1 MIYISTVRM
10 AGPPCLGKF
19 AESERTGVF
28 GHGEMMPLR
37 PEHLSAID
45 PSAWGAS
52 QAAHLLERAGFGG
65 TSSHIERLAGMTP
78 EAAVASLV
86 DYAKFDNSDLPEF
99 EESGFWDP
107 SLKTFP
113 VSRPAATR
121 LAEET
126 GAAMGVQVK
135 PGGSRPLQPI
145 TNRFFYWLRASA
157 LETRRLAFWWLDR
170 MVRTPRP
177 LEEKMTLFWHG
188 HFVSSEEKLRDYRKI
203 QQQIETLRKGATGNF
218 GDLLVAVA
226 KDPAM
231 LVYLDAAQ
239 NIKGAPSENFGRE
252 VMELFTMGVGH
263 YTEDDIRDAARAFTG
278 WGNDDLTFVIDKS
291 KHDEGSKRFLGR
303 EGKFAGEDVLAII
316 LEQEQTAVYIASRV
330 YRFFV
335 REEISPAF
343 ATELGTL
350 LRGQNYEIAP
360 FLRTLFLSE
369 DFYSQPSV
377 GTHIKSPTEL
387 IVSTYRK
394 LGVQDLPGIPDPYTV
409 SKTLGQILL
418 YPPTVAGWSEGRS
431 WITPG
436 LLYERAN
443 FAREVLFP
451 NVIDFVDP
459 NNDPGAEIKRVN
471 RNILDGMEITA
482 ATLEDGAAMS
492 SADGIQETFNTRYA
506 SLAGYQEALRKL
518 KPIPRAAARF
528 DLTTTVRSNGAKTT
542 TDAVDL
548 LLTLLLRVPLAASA
562 RAALITTLT
571 DELGTDQ
578 LAEAE
583 TYMEYGLRVVAHLIM
598 SSPQYQLA

>member
-1 MIYISTVRM
+1 MR
-10 AGPPCLGKF
+10 
-19 AESERTGVF
+19 
-28 GHGEMMPLR
+28 PLR
-37 PEHLSAID
+37 SEQLAAITNAD
-45 PSAWGAS
+45 WCKA

-65 TSSHIERLAGMTP
+65 SLSEIDRLAAMDP

-86 DYAKFDNSDLPEF
+86 DYAKVDDSGLPPF

-107 SLKTFP
+107 SLTVFP

-135 PGGSRPLQPI
+135 PNGNRPLQPV

-203 QQQIETLRKGATGNF
+203 QQQVDMLRRGATGNF
-218 GDLLVAVA
+218 GELLVAVA
-226 KDPAM
+226 KNPGM

-239 NIKGAPSENFGRE
+239 NIKGAPNENFGRE
-252 VMELFTMGVGH
+252 VMELFTMGIGH
-263 YTEDDIRDAARAFTG
+263 YTEDDIREAARAFTG
-278 WGNDDLTFVIDKS
+278 WGNDDLDFVIDAD
-291 KHDEGSKRFLGR
+291 KHDGGSKRFLGR
-303 EGKFAGEDVLAII
+303 EGAFKGEDILAII
-316 LEQEQTAVYIASRV
+316 LEQEQTAVYIASNL

-335 REEISPAF
+335 REEISQAF
-343 ATELGTL
+343 AAELGTL
-350 LRGQNYEIAP
+350 LRENGYEIAP
-360 FLRTLFLSE
+360 FLRTLFMSE
-369 DFYSQPSV
+369 DFYSPPSM
-377 GTHIKSPTEL
+377 GTHIKSPVEL

-394 LGVQDLPGIPDPYTV
+394 LGVRELPGIPDPYTV

-451 NVIDFVDP
+451 NVIEFVDP
-459 NNDPGAEIKRVN
+459 NNDPGTEIKRVN

-482 ATLEDGAAMS
+482 ATLEDGAALS
-492 SADGIQETFNTRYA
+492 SAGGIQETFNTRYA
-506 SLAGYQEALRKL
+506 SLAGYQEALRRL

-528 DLTTTVRSNGAKTT
+528 DLTTTIHKAGAKTT
-542 TDAVDL
+542 TEAVDVVLAL
-548 LLTLLLRVPLAASA
+548 LLCVPLSASA
-562 RAALITTLT
+562 RISLITTLT
-571 DELGTDQ
+571 EELGTDQ

-583 TYMEYGLRVVAHLIM
+583 SYMEYGLRLVAHLVM

>member
-1 MIYISTVRM
+1 
-10 AGPPCLGKF
+10 
-19 AESERTGVF
+19 
-28 GHGEMMPLR
+28 MPFR
-37 PEHLSAID
+37 PERLSAVE
-45 PSAWGAS
+45 PSAWGAP

-65 TSSHIERLAGMTP
+65 TSSQIDRLAAMTP
-78 EAAVASLV
+78 EAAVSSLV
-86 DYAKFDNSDLPEF
+86 DYDRFDSSDLPEF

-107 SLKTFP
+107 TLREFP

-126 GAAMGVQVK
+126 GAAMGVKVK

-203 QQQIETLRKGATGNF
+203 KQQIETLRKGATGSF
-218 GDLLVAVA
+218 GALLVAIA

-239 NIKGAPSENFGRE
+239 NIKGAPNENFGRE

-263 YTEDDIRDAARAFTG
+263 YTEDDIREAARAFTG
-278 WGNDDLTFVIDKS
+278 WGNDDLAFAIDRS
-291 KHDEGSKRFLGR
+291 KHDDGTKRFLGR
-303 EGKFAGEDVLAII
+303 EGRFTGEDVLAII
-316 LEQEQTAVYIASRV
+316 LEQDQTAVYIASKL

-335 REEISPAF
+335 REDISPAL
-343 ATELGTL
+343 ATELGAL
-350 LRGQNYEIAP
+350 LRAQKYEVAP
-360 FLRTLFLSE
+360 FLRTLFRSE
-369 DFYSQPSV
+369 DFYSEPSV

-394 LGVQDLPGIPDPYTV
+394 LGVTALPGIPDPHTIG
-409 SKTLGQILL
+409 KTLGQILL

-443 FAREVLFP
+443 FGREVLFP

-459 NNDPGAEIKRVN
+459 NNDPGGEIKRVN
-471 RNILDGMEITA
+471 RNILGGMEITA

-492 SADGIQETFNTRYA
+492 SADGIQEAFNTRYA
-506 SLAGYQEALRKL
+506 SLVGYQEALRKL

-528 DLTTTVRSNGAKTT
+528 DLSRTVLEAGTKTSAE
-542 TDAVDL
+542 AVDVL
-548 LLTLLLRVPLAASA
+548 LALLLRVPLAASA
-562 RAALITTLT
+562 RTSLIATLT
-571 DELGTDQ
+571 NELGTEQ

-583 TYMEYGLRVVAHLIM
+583 SYMEDALRLVAHVIM